1 MSAFDIGRRLDTI
14 GFPLGQPGMVL
25 DKSISHGGQHPRCPR
40 GTHLGATGFDMVR
53 LNRGA
58 GRGLLATLNRGKVK
72 LIGKKSYQSAPALA
86 MAA

>member
-53 LNRGA
+53 LN
-58 GRGLLATLNRGKVK
+58 
-72 LIGKKSYQSAPALA
+72 
-86 MAA
+86 